1 MMQQSWTYSIYVHTH
16 IHTNAMQ
23 LYLAICVNNTADID
37 YSTLERK
44 RGDGNACEKP
54 AGHGSDKQRER
65 HMLAAALPGEECAA
79 VASVLAGAADL
90 GVRLP
95 VRLHGVALGALV
107 ALPLLLAVL
116 AAEVLLDPRQVAEG
130 ARRVV
135 VHARRLRAQVHA
147 PPLRLQRVLLL
158 QLPRQVVPAT
168 VQLQVLLPLEP
179 LVAHLAH
186 EPVRRQQRLGRQR
199 DHLSVGVCKFHR
211 REIIKHKSIVS

>member
-1 MMQQSWTYSIYVHTH
+1 M
-16 IHTNAMQ
+16 
-23 LYLAICVNNTADID
+23 
-37 YSTLERK
+37 
-44 RGDGNACEKP
+44 
-54 AGHGSDKQRER
+54 HGRNRPVGRTWERER
-65 HMLAAALPGEECAA
+65 GVGGLPGEECAA

-116 AAEVLLDPRQVAEG
+116 AAKVLLDPGQVAEG
-130 ARRVV
+130 AGRVV

-147 PPLRLQRVLLL
+147 PALRLQRVLLL
-158 QLPRQVVPAT
+158 QLPRQVVPAP

-199 DHLSVGVCKFHR
+199 DHLSVGVCFVVPSID
-211 REIIKHKSIVS
+211 REEKSNTSLVSY